1 MLYLLANLRECFGPL
16 RLFEYVTF
24 RSGGALITSML
35 LVIFL
40 GPWTIRRLKKFC
52 VPKSARLEGLVA
64 EQFVDHSKDK
74 TPTMGGLL
82 IIFSIVFSTIFWGD
96 LSNRMVLVFLL
107 VLLPLTAL
115 GFYDDYIKVKY
126 ERSVRDGVSGK
137 VKLLIQ
143 ILVSFVALYIIYKM
157 PDTMTTKF
165 LIPFFKDPIC
175 LKPAG
180 ETIQFW
186 LPPQLLPDPL
196 FTFPA
201 SWAFLA
207 VGLIFLANILL
218 VTFFSNAVNLTDGK
232 DGLAAGCTIFCVLS
246 FAAVAY
252 VHGHT
257 VFAKYLSVPYIPE
270 LGEISVFASA
280 MAGACIGFLWY
291 NCKPAAVFMGDT
303 GSLPLGGSIGLI
315 AVLMGQQFL
324 LIVIGFVFLM
334 EGVSVMIQVASF
346 RLTVIIQVVHFKRTR
361 KRVFLMAPIHH
372 HFEKKGWSETT
383 VVIRFWI
390 IAGICALIGL
400 ATLKLR

>member
-346 RLTVIIQVVHFKRTR
+346 RLTGR
-361 KRVFLMAPIHH
+361 RVFLCTPIHH
-372 HFEKKGWSETT
+372 HFEQKGWSETQI
-383 VVIRFWI
+383 VIRFWI
-390 IAGICALIGL
+390 ISLLL
-400 ATLKLR
+400 AAMTLVTLKIR

>member
-115 GFYDDYIKVKY
+115 GFYDDYIQVKY

-346 RLTVIIQVVHFKRTR
+346 RLTGR
-361 KRVFLMAPIHH
+361 RVFLCTPIHH
-372 HFEKKGWSETT
+372 HFEQKGWSETQI
-383 VVIRFWI
+383 VIRFWI

>member
-52 VPKSARLEGLVA
+52 VPKSARLEGIVA

-126 ERSVRDGVSGK
+126 ERRIRDGVSGK

-201 SWAFLA
+201 SWAFFA
-207 VGLIFLANILL
+207 IGLIFLANILL

-346 RLTVIIQVVHFKRTR
+346 KLTGRRI
-361 KRVFLMAPIHH
+361 FLCTPIHH
-372 HFEKKGWSETT
+372 HFEQKGWSETQI
-383 VVIRFWI
+383 VIRFWI

>member
-107 VLLPLTAL
+107 LLLPLTAL

-126 ERSVRDGVSGK
+126 KRSVRDGVSGK

-232 DGLAAGCTIFCVLS
+232 DGLAAGCTVFCVLS

-252 VHGHT
+252 VHGHM
-257 VFAKYLSVPYIPE
+257 VFAKYLSIPYIPE

-346 RLTVIIQVVHFKRTR
+346 KLTG
-361 KRVFLMAPIHH
+361 KRVFLCTPIHH
-372 HFEKKGWSETT
+372 HFEQKGWSETQI
-383 VVIRFWI
+383 VIRFWI

>member
-291 NCKPAAVFMGDT
+291 NCKRAAVFMGDT

-346 RLTVIIQVVHFKRTR
+346 RLTGR
-361 KRVFLMAPIHH
+361 RVFLCTPIHH
-372 HFEKKGWSETT
+372 HFEQKGWSETQI
-383 VVIRFWI
+383 VIRFWI

>member
-346 RLTVIIQVVHFKRTR
+346 RLTGR
-361 KRVFLMAPIHH
+361 RVFLCTPIHH
-372 HFEKKGWSETT
+372 HFEQKDWSETQI
-383 VVIRFWI
+383 VIRFWI

>member
-1 MLYLLANLRECFGPL
+1 MLYLLANLRECVGPL

-346 RLTVIIQVVHFKRTR
+346 RLTGR
-361 KRVFLMAPIHH
+361 RVFLCTPIHH
-372 HFEKKGWSETT
+372 HFEQKGWSETQI
-383 VVIRFWI
+383 VIRFWI

>member
-107 VLLPLTAL
+107 LLLPLTAL

-346 RLTVIIQVVHFKRTR
+346 RLTGR
-361 KRVFLMAPIHH
+361 RVFLCTPIHH
-372 HFEKKGWSETT
+372 HFEQKGWSETQI
-383 VVIRFWI
+383 VIRFWI

>member
-303 GSLPLGGSIGLI
+303 GSPPLAGSIGLI

-346 RLTVIIQVVHFKRTR
+346 RLTGR
-361 KRVFLMAPIHH
+361 RVFLCTPIHH
-372 HFEKKGWSETT
+372 HFEQKGWSETQI
-383 VVIRFWI
+383 VIRFWI

>member
-1 MLYLLANLRECFGPL
+1 MLYLLANLREYFGPL

-126 ERSVRDGVSGK
+126 KRSVRDGVSGK
-137 VKLLIQ
+137 VKLLVQ
-143 ILVSFVALYIIYKM
+143 FLVSFVALYIIYKM

-180 ETIQFW
+180 DTIQFW
-186 LPPQLLPDPL
+186 LPPQLLPTPL

-201 SWAFLA
+201 SWALLA
-207 VGLIFLANILL
+207 VGLIFIVNILF
-218 VTFFSNAVNLTDGK
+218 VAFFSNAVNLTDGK
-232 DGLAAGCTIFCVLS
+232 DGLAAGCTVFCVLS

-252 VHGHT
+252 MHGHV
-257 VFAKYLSVPYIPE
+257 VFAKYLSIPYIPE

-291 NCKPAAVFMGDT
+291 NCKPASVFMGDT

-315 AVLMGQQFL
+315 AILMGQQFL
-324 LIVIGFVFLM
+324 LIVTGFVFLM
-334 EGVSVMIQVASF
+334 EGVSVIIQVASL
-346 RLTVIIQVVHFKRTR
+346 RLIGR
-361 KRVFLMAPIHH
+361 RVFLCTPIHH
-372 HFEKKGWSETT
+372 HFEQKGWSETQI
-383 VVIRFWI
+383 VIRFWV

>member
-74 TPTMGGLL
+74 TQTMGGLL

-346 RLTVIIQVVHFKRTR
+346 RLTGR
-361 KRVFLMAPIHH
+361 RVFLCTPIHH
-372 HFEKKGWSETT
+372 HFEQKGWSETQI
-383 VVIRFWI
+383 VIRFWI

>member
-126 ERSVRDGVSGK
+126 ERRIRDGVSGK

-186 LPPQLLPDPL
+186 LPSQLLPDPL

-346 RLTVIIQVVHFKRTR
+346 KLTGR
-361 KRVFLMAPIHH
+361 RVFLCTPIHH
-372 HFEKKGWSETT
+372 HFEQKGWSETQI
-383 VVIRFWI
+383 VIRFWI

>member
-346 RLTVIIQVVHFKRTR
+346 RLTGR
-361 KRVFLMAPIHH
+361 RVFLCTPIHH
-372 HFEKKGWSETT
+372 HFEQKGWSETQI
-383 VVIRFWI
+383 VIRFWI

>member
-24 RSGGALITSML
+24 RSGSALITSML

-346 RLTVIIQVVHFKRTR
+346 RLTGR
-361 KRVFLMAPIHH
+361 RVFLCTPIHH
-372 HFEKKGWSETT
+372 HFEQKGWSETQI
-383 VVIRFWI
+383 VIRFWI

>member
-180 ETIQFW
+180 ETIQVW

-346 RLTVIIQVVHFKRTR
+346 RLTGR
-361 KRVFLMAPIHH
+361 RVFLCTPIHH
-372 HFEKKGWSETT
+372 HFEQKGWSETQI
-383 VVIRFWI
+383 VIRFWI

>member
-157 PDTMTTKF
+157 PDPMTTKF

-180 ETIQFW
+180 ETILFW

-346 RLTVIIQVVHFKRTR
+346 RLTGR
-361 KRVFLMAPIHH
+361 RVFLCTPIHH
-372 HFEKKGWSETT
+372 HFEQKGWSETQI
-383 VVIRFWI
+383 VIRFWI

>member
-107 VLLPLTAL
+107 VLLPLTTL

-346 RLTVIIQVVHFKRTR
+346 RLTGR
-361 KRVFLMAPIHH
+361 RVFLCTPIHH
-372 HFEKKGWSETT
+372 HFEQKGWSETQI
-383 VVIRFWI
+383 VIRFWI

>member
-291 NCKPAAVFMGDT
+291 NCKPATVFMGDT

-346 RLTVIIQVVHFKRTR
+346 RLTGR
-361 KRVFLMAPIHH
+361 RVFLCTPIHH
-372 HFEKKGWSETT
+372 HFEQKGWSETQI
-383 VVIRFWI
+383 VIRFWI

>member
-346 RLTVIIQVVHFKRTR
+346 RLTGR
-361 KRVFLMAPIHH
+361 RVFLCTPIHH
-372 HFEKKGWSETT
+372 HFEQKGWSETQL
-383 VVIRFWI
+383 VIRFWI

>member
-346 RLTVIIQVVHFKRTR
+346 RLTGR
-361 KRVFLMAPIHH
+361 RVFLCTPIHH
-372 HFEKKGWSETT
+372 HFEKCGWSEKKIVFVFSAVTL
-383 VVIRFWI
+383 
-390 IAGICALIGL
+390 IASAIAYFGY
-400 ATLKLR
+400 

>member
-96 LSNRMVLVFLL
+96 LSNRMGLVFLL

-346 RLTVIIQVVHFKRTR
+346 RLTGR
-361 KRVFLMAPIHH
+361 RVFLCTPIHH
-372 HFEKKGWSETT
+372 HFEQKGWSETQI
-383 VVIRFWI
+383 VIRFWI

>member
-126 ERSVRDGVSGK
+126 ERRIRDGVSGK

-346 RLTVIIQVVHFKRTR
+346 RLTGR
-361 KRVFLMAPIHH
+361 RVFLCTPIHH
-372 HFEKKGWSETT
+372 HFEQKGWSETQI
-383 VVIRFWI
+383 VIRFWI

>member
-246 FAAVAY
+246 FVAVAY

-346 RLTVIIQVVHFKRTR
+346 RLTGR
-361 KRVFLMAPIHH
+361 RVFLCTPIHH
-372 HFEKKGWSETT
+372 HFEQKGWSETQI
-383 VVIRFWI
+383 VIRFWI

>member
-24 RSGGALITSML
+24 RSGGALITAML

-346 RLTVIIQVVHFKRTR
+346 RLTGR
-361 KRVFLMAPIHH
+361 RVFLCTPIHH
-372 HFEKKGWSETT
+372 HFEQKGWSETQI
-383 VVIRFWI
+383 VIRFWI